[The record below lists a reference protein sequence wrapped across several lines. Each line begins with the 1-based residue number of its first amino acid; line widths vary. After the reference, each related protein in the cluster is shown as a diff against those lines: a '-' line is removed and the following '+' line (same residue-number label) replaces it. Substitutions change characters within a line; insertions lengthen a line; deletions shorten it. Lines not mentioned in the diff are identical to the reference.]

1 MEIDDSQLKAEY
13 RAFLEAWAKRLGVT
27 VEVLIGRIV
36 IATIDGYL
44 YVEKI
49 PNYKP

>member
-1 MEIDDSQLKAEY
+1 MNELNLTPEY
-13 RAFLEAWAKRLGVT
+13 AAFLEAWAKRLGVT

-36 IATIDGYL
+36 TATIDGYL